1 MDLSRF
7 SGRIAYEHL
16 HRYAICRESLA
27 GKRVLDLACGTGY
40 GTALLAEAGAKVTGL
55 DISSEAIKI
64 AKARYQRPGVKF
76 LIGDCYDL
84 PFEDGS
90 FDVVVANE
98 MIEHVDQHDA
108 LLAEVKRVLTDDG
121 LFLVSTP
128 NKPVYNRF
136 KPPNVYHIAEMEI
149 PEFHRL
155 LSRYFDHIKLT
166 GTRMALVSV
175 GFELEPS
182 AQKSNL
188 AAARIYHGSVDSA
201 AMPSIE
207 NGELALRDPEYVLAA
222 CSNKQFDAAGSPST
236 LFYSRDDDLWLEH
249 EKIMAWASQLH
260 DEDEALRTT
269 VAQTRT
275 DADNL
280 RDALMQSEAEKSN
293 LAVRVDDLR
302 AAAQSI
308 AELSSS
314 QREAVERATNQHTE
328 ITVRLLEEVVGTA
341 VSPEPAAIAA
351 TIMQLGQ
358 KIALAGQQAAELERL
373 AKALDESQRQLAV
386 LRDVF
391 DAESRS
397 KLQIQFEL
405 KEATSAHQ
413 RLVREVEE
421 ARTRIELT
429 EAALA
434 EARASIVAAEAA
446 REVQGQEISRLQIGL
461 DDALAERAAAAEAQQ
476 FRDQEIERLQ
486 AELAEEH
493 SRAADNEQLRRGLA
507 DEAEQLR
514 SLVER
519 LRGQISAETD
529 AAKAA
534 REEVA
539 QLRNLLSTR
548 EPSALLPAANAA
560 DPSKPTDRN
569 DPAKEKQRA
578 AMAQAQSRIT
588 SSLQIA
594 RQIVADQMAKDS
606 PEAPQLGRTNLAA
619 LKRIRPP
626 FKTAIFNSAWV
637 RAQSLGS
644 GRVTLGAYLT
654 KRSLHH
660 LDPHPLFSVD
670 HYLRG
675 CAGHELGQTSPLE
688 HYVLEGWRHG
698 LDPHPYFAND
708 WYLAQNRDVLAHN
721 RINPLDHYLIHGW
734 KEGRWPNPAFDPR
747 AYLDRYPDVMLS
759 GMEPL
764 THFVAHGQAEGRET
778 QARGIVG
785 EWSDLLVAD
794 APGTPMLSHLL
805 SGSPGEGHEASATF
819 STESDEAGEA
829 WPPKPIDDYWPPQG
843 LRDFVL
849 DGYGDE
855 ALPLYWYLY
864 SVMASFSERQ
874 AEFADSSAC
883 RSLLA
888 RAQQQARERLIAEGE
903 APEASIIIPV
913 YNNVLDTLL
922 CIISILDTDQC
933 HSFEIIVADD
943 GSNDATAQ
951 LITSI
956 GGVVRYIRQPR
967 NYGFLRNC
975 NEAAKHVSGRTIV
988 LLNND
993 TLVMPRWLD
1002 KLLAPFDDLPGIGLV
1017 GSKLINW
1024 DGTLQEAGGIFWRDG
1039 SAWNFGRNQN
1049 PRAPEFSYLKDVD
1062 YCSGAAIAVP
1072 SSLWQSVGGFD
1083 PAFSPAYCEDSD
1095 LAFRIRDAG
1104 LRVVLAPEAEVVH
1117 HEGRS
1122 HGRDLSA
1129 GGKAYQIVNQKRLFE
1144 RWKSVLDRDHFPNG
1158 ENVLRA
1164 RDRSFN
1170 KRHVLIIDHYVPQ
1183 FDRDAGSRT
1192 IFGFIRYFLQEGWS
1206 VTFWPDNL
1214 WRDPTYSPLLQS
1226 MGVEVI
1232 FGAEFANNF
1241 EKFLEDRRDL
1251 YDLAM
1256 VSRPHVSVKYIDTFK
1271 KYSDAPLL
1279 YYGHDVHFNRMLS
1292 ERALEGGGPS
1302 DEAIT
1307 AMRDTEIDMC
1317 ARCDLA
1323 FFPSEE
1329 EASLMQ
1335 SLTPKGSRVRAIPAY
1350 FYDENEL
1357 NLREAAINRREKS
1370 TSDPHLVLNML
1381 FVGGF
1386 AHSPNQDAVLWFCDS
1401 IIPQLVN
1408 LRLPF
1413 KLRVAGSN
1421 PPPEIVAISHP
1432 DVEILGYVSDQQLEQ
1447 LYHEA
1452 DIVIAPLRYGAGVKG
1467 KVVEAL
1473 ANGVPVVTTDVGAQ
1487 GIDPEGKVLF
1497 IGNDAASFAQQ
1508 IKAAADPK
1516 VGSVRSKAGIDLVRT
1531 KYTLAALREAL
1542 RETVSGR

>member
-16 HRYAICRESLA
+16 HRYAICREALA

-40 GTALLAEAGAKVTGL
+40 GSALLAAVGAKVTGL
-55 DISSEAIKI
+55 DISPEAIKV
-64 AKARYQRPGVKF
+64 AKARYKRADVKF
-76 LIGDCYDL
+76 VIGDCYDL

-98 MIEHVDQHDA
+98 MIEHVDQHDS
-108 LLAEVKRVLTDDG
+108 LLAEVKRVLADDG
-121 LFLVSTP
+121 LFMVSTP
-128 NKPVYNRF
+128 NKPVYNRY
-136 KPPNVYHIAEMEI
+136 KAPNIYHIAEMEI

-155 LSRYFDHIKLT
+155 LSRHFDHVKLT

-182 AQKSNL
+182 VQKSNL
-188 AAARIYHGSVDSA
+188 AAARIYHGSVDSE

-207 NGELALRDPEYVLAA
+207 NGELSLRDPEYVLAF
-222 CSNKQFDAAGSPST
+222 CSNKDFEAAGSPST
-236 LFYSRDDDLWLEH
+236 LFYSRNDDLWLEH

-260 DEDEALRTT
+260 EEGEALRAN

-275 DADNL
+275 EAEDL
-280 RDALMQSEAEKSN
+280 RSALNRLEGEKSN
-293 LAVRVDDLR
+293 LAVRVEDLR
-302 AAAQSI
+302 TAAQSI
-308 AELSSS
+308 AELGSS
-314 QREAVERATNQHTE
+314 QRDAVERATNQQTE
-328 ITVRLLEEVVGTA
+328 ITARLLGEAVGTA

-351 TIMQLGQ
+351 AIMQLGQ
-358 KIALAGQQAAELERL
+358 KIALAGQQSNELERL
-373 AKALDESQRQLAV
+373 TTALEEGQRQLAL
-386 LRDVF
+386 LRDIV

-397 KLQIQFEL
+397 KLELQREL
-405 KEATSAHQ
+405 KEATAAQQ
-413 RLVREVEE
+413 RLAGEAEEVR
-421 ARTRIELT
+421 
-429 EAALA
+429 AA
-434 EARASIVAAEAA
+434 IVAAEKAG
-446 REVQGQEISRLQIGL
+446 ELQNQENNRL
-461 DDALAERAAAAEAQQ
+461 RAK
-476 FRDQEIERLQ
+476 L
-486 AELAEEH
+486 
-493 SRAADNEQLRRGLA
+493 
-507 DEAEQLR
+507 DEALVECSAVEQLR
-514 SLVER
+514 SVVAH
-519 LRGQISAETD
+519 LREQLSAEAN
-529 AAKAA
+529 AAAAA

-539 QLRNLLSTR
+539 QLRNQLTASETI
-548 EPSALLPAANAA
+548 AMPAANTTASDKSA
-560 DPSKPTDRN
+560 EKS
-569 DPAKEKQRA
+569 DPAMDKQRA
-578 AMAQAQSRIT
+578 AMVQAQNRIAT
-588 SSLQIA
+588 SLQVA
-594 RQIVADQMAKDS
+594 RQFVADHMTISGLD
-606 PEAPQLGRTNLAA
+606 APQSTRTNVAA

-637 RAQSLGS
+637 RSQSSDS
-644 GRVTLGAYLT
+644 GRVTLGAYLA

-660 LDPHPLFSVD
+660 LDPHPLFNVD
-670 HYLRG
+670 HYLHS
-675 CAGHELGQTSPLE
+675 CTDNDLGQSSPLE
-688 HYVLEGWRHG
+688 HYILKGWRQG
-698 LDPHPYFAND
+698 LNPHPYFAND

-721 RINPLDHYLIHGW
+721 RINPLDHYLTHGW

-747 AYLDRYPDVMLS
+747 AYLDRYPDVLLS

-764 THFVAHGQAEGRET
+764 THFVAHGQAEGREA

-785 EWSDLLVAD
+785 EWTDLLVAD

-805 SGSPGEGHEASATF
+805 NGVSDQHHETAALSSLETVETSGS
-819 STESDEAGEA
+819 
-829 WPPKPIDDYWPPQG
+829 WPPKAVNDYWPPQG

-849 DGYGDE
+849 DGYGEE

-864 SVMASFSERQ
+864 SVMDAFGERQ
-874 AEFADSSAC
+874 EEFAGSAVC
-883 RSLLA
+883 QSLLA
-888 RAQQQARERLIAEGE
+888 RARQQAVARLVADGGT
-903 APEASIIIPV
+903 PEASVIIPV

-922 CIISILDTDQC
+922 CICSLLDTDQSR
-933 HSFEIIVADD
+933 SFEIIVADD

-956 GGVVRYIRQPR
+956 GGAVRYIRQPR
-967 NYGFLRNC
+967 NYGFLKNC
-975 NEAAKHVSGRTIV
+975 NEAAKQAAGRTIV

-1002 KLLAPFDDLPGIGLV
+1002 KLLKPFDDFPNIGLV

-1062 YCSGAAIAVP
+1062 YCSGAAIAIP
-1072 SSLWQSVGGFD
+1072 ADLWRSVGGFD
-1083 PAFSPAYCEDSD
+1083 EAFSPAYCEDSD
-1095 LAFRIRDAG
+1095 LAFRIRDGG

-1129 GGKAYQIVNQKRLFE
+1129 GGKSYQIVNQKRLFS
-1144 RWKSVLDRDHFPNG
+1144 RWKSVLERDHFPNG

-1192 IFGFIRYFLQEGWS
+1192 IFGFIRYFLQQGWS

-1214 WRDPTYSPLLQS
+1214 WRDPTYAPVLQS

-1232 FGAEFANNF
+1232 FGHNF
-1241 EKFLEDRRDL
+1241 VDNFDKFMEERTSL
-1251 YDLAM
+1251 YDM
-1256 VSRPHVSVKYIDTFK
+1256 CIVSRPHVSAKYIDIFK

-1279 YYGHDVHFNRMLS
+1279 YYGHDLHFNRMQS
-1292 ERALEGGGPS
+1292 ERTLGGGGPN
-1302 DEAIT
+1302 DEAIS
-1307 AMRDTEIDMC
+1307 AMRDTEIDIC
-1317 ARCDLA
+1317 TRCNLA

-1335 SLTPKGSRVRAIPAY
+1335 LLVPRGSRVRAIPA
-1350 FYDENEL
+1350 FLHDEDELDRREASILAQKNSAKHEKKIL
-1357 NLREAAINRREKS
+1357 NL
-1370 TSDPHLVLNML
+1370 L

-1386 AHSPNQDAVLWFCDS
+1386 AHSPNQDAVRWFCDS
-1401 IIPQLVN
+1401 VIPRIVDLKVS
-1408 LRLPF
+1408 F

-1421 PPPEIVAISHP
+1421 PPPEIVAISRA

-1447 LYHEA
+1447 LYLEA
-1452 DIVIAPLRYGAGVKG
+1452 DIVVAPLRYGAGVKG

-1473 ANGVPVVTTDVGAQ
+1473 AHGVPVVTTDVGAQ
-1487 GIDPEGKVLF
+1487 GIDAEGRVLF
-1497 IGNDAASFAQQ
+1497 IGNDAQSFAQQ

-1516 VGSVRSKAGIDLVRT
+1516 IGSVRSKAGIDLVRT
-1531 KYTLAALREAL
+1531 KYTLATLHEAL
-1542 RETVSGR
+1542 KEAFIDK